1 MELSRREVAVRTL
14 RCSAEHELVQGGST
28 MDARWL
34 QIQME
39 ELEDRWELVGRLS
52 VSQQNRLEVT
62 LRQACGQAT
71 GQWWEKDMVWKAEG
85 VGRGTGRRLFCFP
98 SCHHHQK
105 PPS

>member
-1 MELSRREVAVRTL
+1 MAVGML
-14 RCSAEHELVQGGST
+14 RCSAERELVQGGST

-39 ELEDRWELVGRLS
+39 ELEDRWELIGRLS

-71 GQWWEKDMVWKAEG
+71 GQWWEKDGCVEGRSCCTGPG
-85 VGRGTGRRLFCFP
+85 VGHGTGRRLFRFP
-98 SCHHHQK
+98 SRHHQK